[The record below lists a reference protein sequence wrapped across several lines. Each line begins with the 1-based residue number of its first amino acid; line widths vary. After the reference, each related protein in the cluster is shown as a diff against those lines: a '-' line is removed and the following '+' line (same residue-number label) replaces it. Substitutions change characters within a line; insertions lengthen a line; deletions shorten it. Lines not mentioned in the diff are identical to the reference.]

1 MASSDSSVLAAA
13 YWLRYDDSMPSPTS
27 KRYNF
32 FRLVFGI
39 LTILV
44 AGYLLLIVAI
54 RPSNNRDWTPD
65 TKRTASAVITDD
77 SVQIKNVRNAQY
89 RSTSDFDVRWEERT
103 YDLQKLESVWF
114 VVEPFSDWR
123 GPAHTFLSFGFGNG
137 EYIAISVE
145 IRKEKGESFSPIGG
159 LLRQYELIYVIGDE
173 RDLIGLRANYRH
185 DDVYLYKVKAT
196 QEKMRELLVS
206 MLKRASQV
214 AQHPEFYNTLT
225 NTCTT
230 NIVEHINVI
239 APGSIPF
246 SYKTLLPAYS
256 DELAFDLDLIDTALT
271 KDQFRTAHQINKMA
285 KQYANSADF
294 SEAIRKRTHT
304 K

>member
-1 MASSDSSVLAAA
+1 MH
-13 YWLRYDDSMPSPTS
+13 SPTS
-27 KRYNF
+27 KRYKF
-32 FRLVFGI
+32 FRFVLWL

-44 AGYLLLIVAI
+44 VGYLLLIVAI

-65 TKRTASAVITDD
+65 TARTASAIFIDN

-89 RSTSDFDVRWEERT
+89 RSTSDFDAHWEDRT
-103 YDLQKLESVWF
+103 YNLQKLESVWF

-159 LLRQYELIYVIGDE
+159 LLRRYELIYVIGDE

-185 DDVYLYKVKAT
+185 DHVYLYKVKAT
-196 QEKMRELLVS
+196 PEKMRELFVS
-206 MLKRASQV
+206 MLERANKV

-256 DELAFDLDLIDTALT
+256 DELAFDLDLVDTTLA
-271 KDQFRTAHQINKMA
+271 KDQFRAAHQINKMA
-285 KQYANSADF
+285 KQYADSADF
-294 SEAIRKRTHT
+294 SEAIRKHNQAD
-304 K
+304 